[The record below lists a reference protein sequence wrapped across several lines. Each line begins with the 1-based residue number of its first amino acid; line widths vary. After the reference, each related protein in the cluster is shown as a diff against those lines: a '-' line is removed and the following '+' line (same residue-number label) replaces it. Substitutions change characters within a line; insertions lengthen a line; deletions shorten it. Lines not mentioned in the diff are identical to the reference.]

1 MSIQVSP
8 EHDRLAGEISARM
21 QELAA
26 EGIHGSAVLSH
37 MTKHMFGLM
46 QILAEGSNEEL
57 VVLRRTH
64 PPFQEYMRLMGESS
78 AAERE
83 RITRSFKKLPDL
95 PEPLKGRVLTALIT
109 GISIEKRL
117 QAAFAEP
124 DSPYYVERVEGM
136 RMFMAQWW
144 ERAVQIK
151 RDLEGPG
158 IRRPARK
165 AAWSMLH
172 KAASRMAD
180 KAVAAHPDIDPRTG
194 G

>member
-1 MSIQVSP
+1 MMAKVSP
-8 EHDRLAGEISARM
+8 EHDRIADEIGTRM

-26 EGIHGSAVLSH
+26 EGIQGTAVLPH
-37 MTKHMFGLM
+37 LAKHMFGLM
-46 QILAEGSNEEL
+46 QILSESSNEEL
-57 VVLRRTH
+57 VVLRH
-64 PPFQEYMRLMGESS
+64 AYPPFQEYMRLMGESS

-83 RITRSFKKLPDL
+83 RITRSFKKLPAL
-95 PEPLKGRVLTALIT
+95 PEPLKGQVLTALIT
-109 GISIEKRL
+109 GASLEERF

-124 DSPYYVERVEGM
+124 DSSYYAERIEGL
-136 RMFMAQWW
+136 RVFMAQWW
-144 ERAVQIK
+144 GRVLQIK
-151 RDLEGPG
+151 VALEGPG

-180 KAVAAHPDIDPRTG
+180 KAVAAHPEIDPRTG